1 MKKVGKAVILAAG
14 KGTRF
19 LPYTKACP
27 KEMLPVVDT
36 PSLQL
41 ILQEVVSAGI
51 KDVLIIISP
60 DKKMIEK
67 HFSVDK
73 DFENFLIFNGKHQD
87 AKIINDISKMANVS
101 FAYQQVANGSGN
113 AVLLAQEFL
122 AGEAGVI
129 LNGDDLIY
137 TQNSVT
143 KQLAQVY
150 EKYGKTVIGVQ
161 KVEPKAIC
169 KYGSIQIDQR
179 LDSKTFF
186 INRIVEKPP
195 VTEAPSF
202 YAALG
207 RYIISPDFFD
217 YLKKTPVSKNGEL
230 QFTDALNLQAMQAGI
245 CAYDFEGIRY
255 DLGDKLGYLKATVE
269 YGLRD
274 QNLGEDFAKYLK
286 TLDI

>member
-1 MKKVGKAVILAAG
+1 MKKVSKAVILAAG
-14 KGTRF
+14 RGTRF

-41 ILQEVVSAGI
+41 IVQEVVDAGI
-51 KDVLIIISP
+51 NDVLIIISP

-73 DFENFLIFNGKHQD
+73 EFENFLIFNGKHKD
-87 AKIINDISKMANVS
+87 AKLLNDIGKMAKIT
-101 FAYQQVANGSGN
+101 FAYQKVANGSGN
-113 AVLLAQEFL
+113 AVMLAKEFL
-122 AGEAGVI
+122 NGEAGAV

-137 TQNSVT
+137 TDNSVT
-143 KQLAQVY
+143 KQLADVY
-150 EKYGKTVIGVQ
+150 QKYGKTVIGVQ
-161 KVEPKAIC
+161 KVEPKAIS

-179 LDSKTFF
+179 PDEKTFF

-195 VTEAPSF
+195 VMEAPSF

-217 YLKKTPVSKNGEL
+217 YLQKTPVSKNGEL
-230 QFTDALNLQAMQAGI
+230 QFTDALNLQAMQTGI
-245 CAYDFEGIRY
+245 CAYDFEGVRY
-255 DLGDKLGYLKATVE
+255 DLGDKLGYLKAMVE

-274 QNLGEDFAKYLK
+274 KNLGNDFAEYLK
-286 TLDI
+286 NLKI

>member
-1 MKKVGKAVILAAG
+1 MKKVSKAVILAAG
-14 KGTRF
+14 RGTRF

-41 ILQEVVSAGI
+41 IVQEVVDAGI
-51 KDVLIIISP
+51 NDVLIIISP

-73 DFENFLIFNGKHQD
+73 EFENFLIFNGKHKD
-87 AKIINDISKMANVS
+87 AKLLNVIGKMAKIT
-101 FAYQQVANGSGN
+101 FAYQKVANGSGN
-113 AVLLAQEFL
+113 AVMLAKEFL
-122 AGEAGVI
+122 NGEAGAV

-137 TQNSVT
+137 TDNSVT
-143 KQLAQVY
+143 KQLADVY
-150 EKYGKTVIGVQ
+150 QKYGKTVIGVQ
-161 KVEPKAIC
+161 KVEPKAIS

-179 LDSKTFF
+179 PDEKTFF

-195 VTEAPSF
+195 VMEAPSF

-217 YLKKTPVSKNGEL
+217 YLQKTPVSKNGEL
-230 QFTDALNLQAMQAGI
+230 QFTDALNLQAMQTGI
-245 CAYDFEGIRY
+245 CAYDFEGVRY
-255 DLGDKLGYLKATVE
+255 DLGDKLGYLKAMVE

-274 QNLGEDFAKYLK
+274 KNLGNDFAEYLK
-286 TLDI
+286 NLKI

>member
-1 MKKVGKAVILAAG
+1 MKKVSKAVILAAG
-14 KGTRF
+14 RGTRF

-41 ILQEVVSAGI
+41 IVQEIVDAGI
-51 KDVLIIISP
+51 NDVLIIISP

-73 DFENFLIFNGKHQD
+73 EFENFLIFNGKHKD
-87 AKIINDISKMANVS
+87 AKVLNDIGKMANVT

-113 AVLLAQEFL
+113 AVMLAKEFL
-122 AGEAGVI
+122 NGEAGAV
-129 LNGDDLIY
+129 LNGDDLVY
-137 TQNSVT
+137 SQNSVT
-143 KQLAQVY
+143 KQLADVY
-150 EKYGKTVIGVQ
+150 QKYGKTVIGVQ
-161 KVEPKAIC
+161 KVEPKAIS

-179 LDSKTFF
+179 PDEKTFF

-195 VTEAPSF
+195 VIEAPSF

-217 YLKKTPVSKNGEL
+217 YLQKTPVSKNGEL
-230 QFTDALNLQAMQAGI
+230 QFTDALNLQAMQTGI
-245 CAYDFEGIRY
+245 CAYDFEGVRY
-255 DLGDKLGYLKATVE
+255 DLGDKLGYLKAIVE

-274 QNLGEDFAKYLK
+274 QNLGNDFAEYLK
-286 TLDI
+286 NVKI

>member
-1 MKKVGKAVILAAG
+1 MKKVSKAVILAAG
-14 KGTRF
+14 RGTRF

-41 ILQEVVSAGI
+41 IVQEVVDAGI
-51 KDVLIIISP
+51 NDVLIIISP

-73 DFENFLIFNGKHQD
+73 EFENFLIFNGKHKD
-87 AKIINDISKMANVS
+87 AKVLNDIGKMANVT

-113 AVLLAQEFL
+113 AVMLAKEFL
-122 AGEAGVI
+122 NGEAGAV
-129 LNGDDLIY
+129 LNGDDLVY
-137 TQNSVT
+137 SQNSVT
-143 KQLAQVY
+143 KQLADVY
-150 EKYGKTVIGVQ
+150 QKYGKTVIGVQ
-161 KVEPKAIC
+161 KVEPKAIS

-179 LDSKTFF
+179 PDEKTFF

-195 VTEAPSF
+195 VIEAPSF

-217 YLKKTPVSKNGEL
+217 YLQKTPVSKNGEL
-230 QFTDALNLQAMQAGI
+230 QFTDALNLQAMQTGI
-245 CAYDFEGIRY
+245 CAYDFEGVRY
-255 DLGDKLGYLKATVE
+255 DLGDKLGYLKAIVE

-274 QNLGEDFAKYLK
+274 QNLGNDFAEYLK
-286 TLDI
+286 NIKI

>member
-1 MKKVGKAVILAAG
+1 MKKVSKAVILAAG
-14 KGTRF
+14 RGTRF

-41 ILQEVVSAGI
+41 IVQEIVDAGI
-51 KDVLIIISP
+51 NDVLIIISP

-73 DFENFLIFNGKHQD
+73 EFENFLIFNGKHKD
-87 AKIINDISKMANVS
+87 AKVLNDIGKMANVT

-113 AVLLAQEFL
+113 AVMLAKEFL
-122 AGEAGVI
+122 GGEAGAV
-129 LNGDDLIY
+129 LNGDDLVY
-137 TQNSVT
+137 SQNSVT
-143 KQLAQVY
+143 KQLADVY
-150 EKYGKTVIGVQ
+150 QKYGKTVIGVQ
-161 KVEPKAIC
+161 KVEPKAIS

-179 LDSKTFF
+179 PDEKTFF

-195 VTEAPSF
+195 VLEAPSF

-217 YLKKTPVSKNGEL
+217 YLQKTPVSKNGEL
-230 QFTDALNLQAMQAGI
+230 QFTDALNLQAMQTGI
-245 CAYDFEGIRY
+245 CAYDFEGVRY
-255 DLGDKLGYLKATVE
+255 DLGDKLGYLKAIVE

-274 QNLGEDFAKYLK
+274 QNLGNDFAEYLK
-286 TLDI
+286 NVKI

>member
-1 MKKVGKAVILAAG
+1 MKKVSKAVILAAG
-14 KGTRF
+14 RGTRF

-41 ILQEVVSAGI
+41 IVQEVVDAGI
-51 KDVLIIISP
+51 NDVLIIISP

-73 DFENFLIFNGKHQD
+73 EFENFLIFNGKHKD
-87 AKIINDISKMANVS
+87 AKLLNDIGKMAKIT
-101 FAYQQVANGSGN
+101 FAYQKVANGSGN
-113 AVLLAQEFL
+113 AVMLAKEFL
-122 AGEAGVI
+122 NGEAGAV
-129 LNGDDLIY
+129 LNGDDLVY
-137 TQNSVT
+137 TDNSVT
-143 KQLAQVY
+143 KQLADVY
-150 EKYGKTVIGVQ
+150 QKYGKTVIGVQ
-161 KVEPKAIC
+161 KVEPKAIS

-179 LDSKTFF
+179 LDEKTFF

-195 VTEAPSF
+195 IMEAPSF

-217 YLKKTPVSKNGEL
+217 YLQKTPVSKNGEL
-230 QFTDALNLQAMQAGI
+230 QFTDALNLQAMQTGI
-245 CAYDFEGIRY
+245 CAFDFEGVRY
-255 DLGDKLGYLKATVE
+255 DLGDKLGYLKAMVE

-274 QNLGEDFAKYLK
+274 KNLGNDFAEYLK
-286 TLDI
+286 NLKI

>member
-1 MKKVGKAVILAAG
+1 M
-14 KGTRF
+14 
-19 LPYTKACP
+19 
-27 KEMLPVVDT
+27 
-36 PSLQL
+36 
-41 ILQEVVSAGI
+41 
-51 KDVLIIISP
+51 
-60 DKKMIEK
+60 
-67 HFSVDK
+67 
-73 DFENFLIFNGKHQD
+73 
-87 AKIINDISKMANVS
+87 
-101 FAYQQVANGSGN
+101 
-113 AVLLAQEFL
+113 
-122 AGEAGVI
+122 
-129 LNGDDLIY
+129 
-137 TQNSVT
+137 
-143 KQLAQVY
+143 
-150 EKYGKTVIGVQ
+150 Q

>member
-1 MKKVGKAVILAAG
+1 MKKVSKAVILAAG
-14 KGTRF
+14 RGTRF

-41 ILQEVVSAGI
+41 IVQEVVDAGI
-51 KDVLIIISP
+51 NDVLIIISP

-73 DFENFLIFNGKHQD
+73 EFENFLIFNGKHKD
-87 AKIINDISKMANVS
+87 AKVLNDIGKMANVT

-113 AVLLAQEFL
+113 AVMLAKEFL
-122 AGEAGVI
+122 NGEAGAV
-129 LNGDDLIY
+129 LNGDDLVY
-137 TQNSVT
+137 SQNSVT
-143 KQLAQVY
+143 KQLADVY
-150 EKYGKTVIGVQ
+150 QKYGKTVIGVQ
-161 KVEPKAIC
+161 KVEPKAIS

-179 LDSKTFF
+179 PDEKTFF

-195 VTEAPSF
+195 VIEAPSF

-217 YLKKTPVSKNGEL
+217 YLQKTPVSKNGEL
-230 QFTDALNLQAMQAGI
+230 QFTDALNLQAMQTGI
-245 CAYDFEGIRY
+245 CAYDFEGVRY
-255 DLGDKLGYLKATVE
+255 DLGDKLGYLKAIVE

-274 QNLGEDFAKYLK
+274 QNLGNDFAEYLK
-286 TLDI
+286 NVKI

>member
-1 MKKVGKAVILAAG
+1 MKKVSKAVILAAG
-14 KGTRF
+14 RGTRF

-41 ILQEVVSAGI
+41 IVQEVVDAGI
-51 KDVLIIISP
+51 NDVLIIISP

-73 DFENFLIFNGKHQD
+73 EFENFLIFNGKHKD
-87 AKIINDISKMANVS
+87 AKLLNDIGKMAKIT
-101 FAYQQVANGSGN
+101 FAYQKVANGSGN
-113 AVLLAQEFL
+113 AVMLAKEFL
-122 AGEAGVI
+122 NGEAGAV
-129 LNGDDLIY
+129 LNGDDLVY
-137 TQNSVT
+137 TDNSVT
-143 KQLAQVY
+143 KQLADVY
-150 EKYGKTVIGVQ
+150 QKYGKTVIGVQ
-161 KVEPKAIC
+161 KVEPKAIS

-179 LDSKTFF
+179 PDEKTFF

-195 VTEAPSF
+195 VMEAPSF

-217 YLKKTPVSKNGEL
+217 YLQKTPVSKNGEL
-230 QFTDALNLQAMQAGI
+230 QFTDALNLQAMQTGI
-245 CAYDFEGIRY
+245 CAYDFEGVRY
-255 DLGDKLGYLKATVE
+255 DLGDKLGYLKAMVE

-274 QNLGEDFAKYLK
+274 KNLGNDFAEYLK
-286 TLDI
+286 NLKI

>member
-1 MKKVGKAVILAAG
+1 MKKVSKAVILAAG
-14 KGTRF
+14 RGTRF

-41 ILQEVVSAGI
+41 IVQEVVDAGI
-51 KDVLIIISP
+51 NDVLIIISP

-73 DFENFLIFNGKHQD
+73 EFENFLIFNGKHKD
-87 AKIINDISKMANVS
+87 AKLLNDIGKMAKIT
-101 FAYQQVANGSGN
+101 FAYQKVANGSGN
-113 AVLLAQEFL
+113 AVMLAKEFL
-122 AGEAGVI
+122 NGEAGAV
-129 LNGDDLIY
+129 LNGDDLVY
-137 TQNSVT
+137 TDNSVT
-143 KQLAQVY
+143 KQLADVY
-150 EKYGKTVIGVQ
+150 QKYGKTVIGVQ
-161 KVEPKAIC
+161 KVEPKAIS

-179 LDSKTFF
+179 LDEKTFF

-195 VTEAPSF
+195 IMEAPSF

-217 YLKKTPVSKNGEL
+217 YLQKTPVSKNGEL
-230 QFTDALNLQAMQAGI
+230 QFTDALNLQAMQTGI
-245 CAYDFEGIRY
+245 CAFDFEGVRY
-255 DLGDKLGYLKATVE
+255 DLGDKLGYLKAMVE

-274 QNLGEDFAKYLK
+274 KNLGNDFAQYLK
-286 TLDI
+286 NLEI

>member
-1 MKKVGKAVILAAG
+1 MKKVSKAVILAAG
-14 KGTRF
+14 RGTRF

-41 ILQEVVSAGI
+41 IVQEVVDAGI
-51 KDVLIIISP
+51 NDVLIIISP

-73 DFENFLIFNGKHQD
+73 EFENFLIFNGKHKD
-87 AKIINDISKMANVS
+87 AKLLNDIGKMAKIT
-101 FAYQQVANGSGN
+101 FAYQKVANGSGN
-113 AVLLAQEFL
+113 AVMLAKEFL
-122 AGEAGVI
+122 NGEAGAV
-129 LNGDDLIY
+129 LNGDDLVY
-137 TQNSVT
+137 TDNSVT
-143 KQLAQVY
+143 KQLADVY
-150 EKYGKTVIGVQ
+150 QKYGKTVIGVQ
-161 KVEPKAIC
+161 KVEPKAIS

-179 LDSKTFF
+179 PDEKTFF

-195 VTEAPSF
+195 VMEAPSF

-217 YLKKTPVSKNGEL
+217 YLQKTPVSKNGEL
-230 QFTDALNLQAMQAGI
+230 QFTDALNLQAMQTGI
-245 CAYDFEGIRY
+245 CAYDFEGARY
-255 DLGDKLGYLKATVE
+255 DLGDKLGYLKAMVE

-274 QNLGEDFAKYLK
+274 KNLGNDFAEYLK
-286 TLDI
+286 NLKI

>member
-1 MKKVGKAVILAAG
+1 MKKVSKAVILAAG
-14 KGTRF
+14 RGTRF

-41 ILQEVVSAGI
+41 IVQEVVDAGI
-51 KDVLIIISP
+51 NDVLIIISP

-73 DFENFLIFNGKHQD
+73 EFENFLIFNGKHKD
-87 AKIINDISKMANVS
+87 AKMLNNIGKMANIT

-113 AVLLAQEFL
+113 AVMLAKEFL
-122 AGEAGVI
+122 AGEAGAV
-129 LNGDDLIY
+129 LNGDDLVY
-137 TQNSVT
+137 TNNSVT
-143 KQLAQVY
+143 KQLAEVY
-150 EKYGKTVIGVQ
+150 QKYGKTVIGVQ
-161 KVEPKAIC
+161 KVEPKAIS

-179 LDSKTFF
+179 PDDKTFF
-186 INRIVEKPP
+186 INRIVEKPS
-195 VTEAPSF
+195 VMEAPSF

-217 YLKKTPVSKNGEL
+217 YLQKTPVSKNGEL
-230 QFTDALNLQAMQAGI
+230 QFTDALNLQAMQTGI
-245 CAYDFEGIRY
+245 CAFDFEGIRY
-255 DLGDKLGYLKATVE
+255 DLGDKLGYLKAMVE

-274 QNLGEDFAKYLK
+274 KNLGDDFAQYLK
-286 TLDI
+286 NLKI

>member
-1 MKKVGKAVILAAG
+1 MKKVSKAVILAAG
-14 KGTRF
+14 RGTRF

-41 ILQEVVSAGI
+41 IVQEVVDAGI
-51 KDVLIIISP
+51 NDVLIIISP

-73 DFENFLIFNGKHQD
+73 EFENFLIFNGKHKD
-87 AKIINDISKMANVS
+87 AKMLNDIGKMANIT

-113 AVLLAQEFL
+113 AVMLAKEFL
-122 AGEAGVI
+122 AGEAGAV
-129 LNGDDLIY
+129 LNGDDLVY
-137 TQNSVT
+137 TNNSVT
-143 KQLAQVY
+143 KQLAEVY
-150 EKYGKTVIGVQ
+150 QKYGKTVIGVQ
-161 KVEPKAIC
+161 KVEPKAIS

-179 LDSKTFF
+179 PDDKTFF

-195 VTEAPSF
+195 VMEAPSF

-217 YLKKTPVSKNGEL
+217 YLQKTPVSKNGEL

-245 CAYDFEGIRY
+245 CAFDFEGIRY
-255 DLGDKLGYLKATVE
+255 DLGDKLGYLKAMVE

-274 QNLGEDFAKYLK
+274 KNLGDDFAQYLK
-286 TLDI
+286 NLKI

>member
-1 MKKVGKAVILAAG
+1 MKKVSKAVILAAG
-14 KGTRF
+14 RGTRF

-41 ILQEVVSAGI
+41 IVQEVVDAGI
-51 KDVLIIISP
+51 NDVLIIISP

-73 DFENFLIFNGKHQD
+73 EFENFLIFNGKHKD
-87 AKIINDISKMANVS
+87 AKALNDIGKMANVT

-113 AVLLAQEFL
+113 AVMLAKEFL
-122 AGEAGVI
+122 NGEAGAV
-129 LNGDDLIY
+129 LNGDDLVY
-137 TQNSVT
+137 SQNSVT
-143 KQLAQVY
+143 KQLADVY
-150 EKYGKTVIGVQ
+150 QKYGKTVIGVQ
-161 KVEPKAIC
+161 KVEPKAIS
-169 KYGSIQIDQR
+169 KYGSVQIDQR
-179 LDSKTFF
+179 PDEKTFF

-195 VTEAPSF
+195 VIEAPSF

-217 YLKKTPVSKNGEL
+217 YLQKTPVSKNGEL
-230 QFTDALNLQAMQAGI
+230 QFTDALNLQAMQTGI
-245 CAYDFEGIRY
+245 CAYDFEGVRY
-255 DLGDKLGYLKATVE
+255 DLGDKLGYLKAIVE

-274 QNLGEDFAKYLK
+274 QNLGNDFEKYLK
-286 TLDI
+286 KIKI

>member
-1 MKKVGKAVILAAG
+1 MKKVSKAVILAAG
-14 KGTRF
+14 RGTRF

-41 ILQEVVSAGI
+41 ILQEVIDAGI
-51 KDVLIIISP
+51 KDVLFIISP

-73 DFENFLIFNGKHQD
+73 EFEDFLIFNGKHQD
-87 AKIINDISKMANVS
+87 AKAIHDIGKMANAK
-101 FAYQQVANGSGN
+101 FAYQFVANGSGN

-122 AGEAGVI
+122 AGEPGAI
-129 LNGDDLIY
+129 LNGDDLVY
-137 TQNSVT
+137 GDVSVT
-143 KQLAQVY
+143 KQLADVY
-150 EKYGKTVIGVQ
+150 EKYQKTVIGVQ
-161 KVEPKAIC
+161 KVQAKAIS
-169 KYGSIQIDQR
+169 KYGSVDIAERKDE
-179 LDSKTFF
+179 KTFF
-186 INRIVEKPP
+186 INRIVEKPA
-195 VTEAPSF
+195 VTEAPSL

-230 QFTDALNLQAMQAGI
+230 QFTDALNLQAMQKGI
-245 CAYDFEGIRY
+245 CAYNFDGTRY

-274 QNLGEDFAKYLK
+274 KQLGADFAQYLK
-286 TLDI
+286 NLDI

>member
-1 MKKVGKAVILAAG
+1 MKKVSKAVILAAG
-14 KGTRF
+14 RGTRF

-41 ILQEVVSAGI
+41 IVKEVVDAGI
-51 KDVLIIISP
+51 NDVLIIISP

-73 DFENFLIFNGKHQD
+73 EFENFLIFNGKHQD
-87 AKIINDISKMANVS
+87 AKIINDIGKMANVT
-101 FAYQQVANGSGN
+101 FAYQLVANGSGN
-113 AVLLAQEFL
+113 AVMLAKEFL
-122 AGEAGVI
+122 AGEAGAV

-137 TQNSVT
+137 TDESVT
-143 KQLAQVY
+143 KQLADVY
-150 EKYGKTVIGVQ
+150 QKYGKTVVGVQ
-161 KVEPKAIC
+161 KVEPKAIS

-179 LDSKTFF
+179 PDDKTFF
-186 INRIVEKPP
+186 INRIIEKPP

-217 YLKKTPVSKNGEL
+217 YLQKTPVSKNGEL
-230 QFTDALNLQAMQAGI
+230 QFTDALNMQAMQSGI
-245 CAYDFEGIRY
+245 CAYNFSGIRY

-274 QNLGEDFAKYLK
+274 SNLGEDFAQYLK
-286 TLDI
+286 NLKL

>member
-1 MKKVGKAVILAAG
+1 MKKVSKAVILAAG
-14 KGTRF
+14 RGTRF

-41 ILQEVVSAGI
+41 IVKEVVDAGI
-51 KDVLIIISP
+51 NDVLIIISP

-73 DFENFLIFNGKHQD
+73 EFENFLIFNGKHQD
-87 AKIINDISKMANVS
+87 AKTINDIGKMANVT
-101 FAYQQVANGSGN
+101 FAYQLVANGSGN
-113 AVLLAQEFL
+113 AVMLAKEFL
-122 AGEAGVI
+122 AGEAGAV

-137 TQNSVT
+137 TDESVT
-143 KQLAQVY
+143 KQLADVY
-150 EKYGKTVIGVQ
+150 QKYGKTVVGVQ
-161 KVEPKAIC
+161 KVEPKAIS

-179 LDSKTFF
+179 PDDKTFF
-186 INRIVEKPP
+186 INRIIEKPP

-217 YLKKTPVSKNGEL
+217 YLQKTPVSKNGEL
-230 QFTDALNLQAMQAGI
+230 QFTDALNMQAMQSGI
-245 CAYDFEGIRY
+245 CAYNFSGIRY

-274 QNLGEDFAKYLK
+274 SNLGEDFAQYLK
-286 TLDI
+286 NLKL

>member
-1 MKKVGKAVILAAG
+1 MKKVSKAVILAAG
-14 KGTRF
+14 RGTRF

-41 ILQEVVSAGI
+41 IVQEVVDAGI
-51 KDVLIIISP
+51 NDVLIIISP

-73 DFENFLIFNGKHQD
+73 EFENFLIFNGKHKD
-87 AKIINDISKMANVS
+87 AKLLNDIGKMAKIT
-101 FAYQQVANGSGN
+101 FAYQKVANGSGN
-113 AVLLAQEFL
+113 AVMLAKEFL
-122 AGEAGVI
+122 NGEAGAV

-137 TQNSVT
+137 TDNSVT
-143 KQLAQVY
+143 KQLADVY
-150 EKYGKTVIGVQ
+150 QKYGKTVIGVQ
-161 KVEPKAIC
+161 KVEPKAIS

-179 LDSKTFF
+179 PDEKTFF

-195 VTEAPSF
+195 VMEAPSF

-217 YLKKTPVSKNGEL
+217 YLQKTPVSKNGEL
-230 QFTDALNLQAMQAGI
+230 QFTDALNLQAMQTAFVHMTLRVF
-245 CAYDFEGIRY
+245 AMT
-255 DLGDKLGYLKATVE
+255 LAT
-269 YGLRD
+269 
-274 QNLGEDFAKYLK
+274 NLD
-286 TLDI
+286 T

>member
-150 EKYGKTVIGVQ
+150 EQYGKTVIGVQ
-161 KVEPKAIC
+161 KVEPKSIC

-179 LDSKTFF
+179 LDAKTFF

-195 VTEAPSF
+195 VAEAPSF

-217 YLKKTPVSKNGEL
+217 YLKNTPVSKNGEL
-230 QFTDALNLQAMQAGI
+230 QFTDALNLQAMHEGI
-245 CAYDFEGIRY
+245 CAYDFDGIRY

-274 QNLGEDFAKYLK
+274 KNLGEDFAKYLK

>member
-1 MKKVGKAVILAAG
+1 MKKVSKAVILAAG
-14 KGTRF
+14 RGTRF

-41 ILQEVVSAGI
+41 IVQEVVDAGI
-51 KDVLIIISP
+51 NDELIIISP

-73 DFENFLIFNGKHQD
+73 EFENFLIFNGKHKD
-87 AKIINDISKMANVS
+87 AKMLNDIGKMANIT

-113 AVLLAQEFL
+113 AVMLAKEFL
-122 AGEAGVI
+122 AGEAGAV

-137 TQNSVT
+137 TNNSVT
-143 KQLAQVY
+143 KQLAEVY
-150 EKYGKTVIGVQ
+150 QKYGKTVIGVQ
-161 KVEPKAIC
+161 KVEPKAIS

-179 LDSKTFF
+179 ADDKTFF

-195 VTEAPSF
+195 VMEAPSF

-217 YLKKTPVSKNGEL
+217 YLQKTPVSKNGEL
-230 QFTDALNLQAMQAGI
+230 QFTDALNLQAMQTGI
-245 CAYDFEGIRY
+245 CAFDFEGIRY
-255 DLGDKLGYLKATVE
+255 DLGDKLGYLKAMVE

-274 QNLGEDFAKYLK
+274 KNLGDDFAQYLK
-286 TLDI
+286 NLKI

>member
-1 MKKVGKAVILAAG
+1 MKKVSKAVILAAG
-14 KGTRF
+14 RGTRF

-41 ILQEVVSAGI
+41 IVQEVVDAGI
-51 KDVLIIISP
+51 NDVLIIISP

-73 DFENFLIFNGKHQD
+73 EFENFLIFNGKHKD
-87 AKIINDISKMANVS
+87 AKLLNDIGKMANVT
-101 FAYQQVANGSGN
+101 FAYQKVANGSGN
-113 AVLLAQEFL
+113 AVMLAKEFL
-122 AGEAGVI
+122 NGEAGAV
-129 LNGDDLIY
+129 LNGDDLVY
-137 TQNSVT
+137 TDNSVT
-143 KQLAQVY
+143 KQLSDVY
-150 EKYGKTVIGVQ
+150 QKYGKTVIGVQ
-161 KVEPKAIC
+161 KVEPKAIS

-179 LDSKTFF
+179 PDEKTFF

-195 VTEAPSF
+195 VMEAPSF

-217 YLKKTPVSKNGEL
+217 YLQKTPVSKNGEL
-230 QFTDALNLQAMQAGI
+230 QFTDALNLQAMQTGI
-245 CAYDFEGIRY
+245 CAYDFEGVRY
-255 DLGDKLGYLKATVE
+255 DLGDKLGYLKAMVE

-274 QNLGEDFAKYLK
+274 KNLGNDFAEYLK
-286 TLDI
+286 NLKI